1 MDPGSVSDVDHV
13 THGGTADHSLVDFS
27 TGSNPERPSGLA
39 GVYESALSTSRR
51 YSLDDYSGFR
61 VAAAEFVGCNP
72 DEVVPAA
79 GVIEAMRLAVGVT
92 VSPGD
97 SVALP
102 APCCGEYAREIRLQ
116 GGEPVHVP
124 HDRLLETVDP
134 AEHATVILSYPANP
148 LGTAYPRDE
157 LRAFID
163 DCRRA
168 DTPVIVDESYLGFT
182 RLPSTA
188 GLDGVIALHSV
199 TNVFGVPSL
208 RAGFAAATG
217 DLGDRLSRARCTWV
231 LSAPAVEVATFCLKQ
246 DDFLEATRDRVERER
261 PRIIAGLDRLG
272 YDPHP
277 ADSTLVLFRA
287 ADVDRVLHETR
298 RRGFAVRDARDYQRL
313 DSHVRIN
320 VRRPDEN
327 DRLLDALAEA
337 V

>member
-27 TGSNPERPSGLA
+27 TGSNPEHPPGLA
-39 GVYESALSTSRR
+39 GVYESALSTARR
-51 YSLDDYSGFR
+51 DSLDDYSRFR
-61 VAAAEFVGCNP
+61 VAAAAFVGCNP

-79 GVIEAMRLAVGVT
+79 GVVQALRLAVGVT

-124 HDRLLETVDP
+124 HDSLLERVDP
-134 AEHATVILSYPANP
+134 AEHATVILGYPANP

-168 DTPVIVDESYLGFT
+168 DTPVIVDETYLGFT

-217 DLGDRLSRARCTWV
+217 DLGDRLSRARCSWA
-231 LSAPAVEVATFCLKQ
+231 LSSPAVEVATFCLEQ

-261 PRIIAGLDRLG
+261 PRILAELDRLG

-277 ADSTLVLFRA
+277 ADGALVLFRA
-287 ADVDRVLHETR
+287 ADVDRVLRETR
-298 RRGFAVRDARDYQRL
+298 RRGFVVRDARDYQRL

-327 DRLLDALAEA
+327 DSLLDALAEA
-337 V
+337 T